1 MGDEN
6 FDDQEV
12 ELLDENI
19 QPDNTELV
27 SFITHQCRFCGC
39 VKMVLH
45 VRAYILT

>member
-1 MGDEN
+1 MHDEN

-27 SFITHQCRFCGC
+27 GLCHMFCFTLFDGVIQKPC
-39 VKMVLH
+39 LKPTV
-45 VRAYILT
+45 